1 MSTLLTG
8 ADVAQRLGCSKPH
21 VYKLWDSG
29 KLPCVLIP
37 GISKRKMRR
46 ISPEAL
52 EEWILQHTY
61 ANGSAQRACEGMQ
74 LRSLDNA

>member
-8 ADVAQRLGCSKPH
+8 AEVAQRLGVSKPH

-46 ISPEAL
+46 ISAEAL
-52 EEWILQHTY
+52 EEWILQHTH
-61 ANGSAQRACEGMQ
+61 ANGSAQR
-74 LRSLDNA
+74 